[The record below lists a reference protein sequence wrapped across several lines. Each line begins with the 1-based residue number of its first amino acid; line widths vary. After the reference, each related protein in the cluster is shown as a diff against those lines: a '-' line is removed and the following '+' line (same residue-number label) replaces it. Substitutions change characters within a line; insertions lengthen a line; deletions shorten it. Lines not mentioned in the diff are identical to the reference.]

1 MENDENNSNNQLL
14 SKRMRSAFKLQNVF
28 KRIEDKM
35 KYNCSGRNNEFF
47 EMAVRLADLFGD
59 DVVVD
64 GLAIAENGLVRV
76 VRDDEGAFPSIYE
89 KKLPIEKMVWDNRNV
104 LCVAEKHDA
113 AKNIA
118 KFLSN
123 GSARTAKGRGPYIYN
138 FLFDA
143 RFLNGTFN
151 FVFTSVRGHLMN
163 FYFHPR
169 HKVWIENQIYDLFD
183 GEILQS
189 VMPDMKPVEE
199 NLRDE
204 AKKAK
209 VLIIWTD
216 CDREGEHI
224 GNEVS
229 QTCLGANKNLRVYR
243 ARFSEI
249 TQQSITRAMQ
259 NLQII
264 DRNKVSA
271 VECRME
277 LDLRTGA
284 AFTRLQTICIRK
296 SGLHTSLCNGKEYDN
311 TQVVSYGS
319 CQFPTLGLKVSYI
332 FGILSDFPLNN
343 ASFSGFVVH
352 RYKEHT
358 SFVSQQFWKLVGTDG
373 NNKGFVFSWERD
385 GLSVHIFD
393 ESIVQALKSTCNSSD
408 KPAIVKEIV
417 QKPKSKFRPQP
428 LDTIQLERLGSRFLR
443 VSAKQILSSAERLY
457 QNGFVSYPRTE
468 TNCYSNEF
476 DLSSI
481 VQALTQNNLWGQFAT
496 EIQQRGGPRP
506 RNGTKN
512 DQAHPPIHPVKNATR
527 AEITSNEDWNVYEFI
542 CRHFLASVS
551 RDATGNETKVK
562 VELADE
568 IFVTTGLIIEDMG
581 YLNIY
586 RYENWRDKNIPTY
599 RQGQI
604 LPKFSVD
611 INNGFTEPPPLL
623 TEADLIALMDKKG
636 IGTDATHAEHIETIK
651 KRWYIIQRPDRRFEP
666 TKLGISLVD
675 AYEKME
681 HTYKLSRPDLRAILE
696 ADLEKIC
703 RACSLLKPDRI
714 ENGLVMIA
722 ILNSI
727 SAPPENDPDYGKE
740 EELFKNTKNVS
751 DEESDEEVLV
761 ENESEVL

>member
-1 MENDENNSNNQLL
+1 MV
-14 SKRMRSAFKLQNVF
+14 M
-28 KRIEDKM
+28 DK
-35 KYNCSGRNNEFF
+35 
-47 EMAVRLADLFGD
+47 
-59 DVVVD
+59 
-64 GLAIAENGLVRV
+64 
-76 VRDDEGAFPSIYE
+76 
-89 KKLPIEKMVWDNRNV
+89 RNV

-123 GSARTAKGRGPYIYN
+123 GSARTVKGKGPYIYN

-143 RFLNGTFN
+143 RFLNGSFN

-199 NLRDE
+199 NLR
-204 AKKAK
+204 
-209 VLIIWTD
+209 
-216 CDREGEHI
+216 
-224 GNEVS
+224 
-229 QTCLGANKNLRVYR
+229 NLRVLR

-249 TQQSITRAMQ
+249 TQQSVTRAMQ
-259 NLQII
+259 NLQVI

-271 VECRME
+271 VDCRME
-277 LDLRTGA
+277 LDLRIGA
-284 AFTRLQTICIRK
+284 AFTRLQTISIRK
-296 SGLHTSLCNGKEYDN
+296 NGLHTYLNNGEEFENK
-311 TQVVSYGS
+311 QVVSYGS
-319 CQFPTLGLKVSYI
+319 CQFPTL
-332 FGILSDFPLNN
+332 
-343 ASFSGFVVH
+343 GFVVH

-373 NNKGFVFSWERD
+373 NNKGFIFVWERE
-385 GLSVHIFD
+385 GLSIHIFD
-393 ESIVQALKSTCNSSD
+393 ESVVQALKSACNSSN

-417 QKPKSKFRPQP
+417 QKPKSKWRPQP

-457 QNGFVSYPRTE
+457 QNGFVSYPRYIFCLNFKIRKGLKINLSFLDRINNLIISFLFRTE

-476 DLSSI
+476 DLATI
-481 VQALTQNNLWGQFAT
+481 VQSLTQNNQWGQFAA
-496 EIQQRGGPRP
+496 EIQQRGGPKP

-527 AEITSNEDWNVYEFI
+527 TEITSNEDWNVYEFI

-581 YLNIY
+581 YLNVY
-586 RYENWRDKNIPTY
+586 RYENWKDKNIPAY

-681 HTYKLSRPDLRAILE
+681 HMYKLSRPDLRAILE

-703 RACSLLKPDRI
+703 RGIFLTYF
-714 ENGLVMIA
+714 LVY
-722 ILNSI
+722 S
-727 SAPPENDPDYGKE
+727 
-740 EELFKNTKNVS
+740 
-751 DEESDEEVLV
+751 
-761 ENESEVL
+761 

>member
-1 MENDENNSNNQLL
+1 MSFCFRILQLKNNCLD
-14 SKRMRSAFKLQNVF
+14 FLQNF
-28 KRIEDKM
+28 ATTSAYPKKKFFKKRILED
-35 KYNCSGRNNEFF
+35 
-47 EMAVRLADLFGD
+47 
-59 DVVVD
+59 
-64 GLAIAENGLVRV
+64 
-76 VRDDEGAFPSIYE
+76 
-89 KKLPIEKMVWDNRNV
+89 MVMDKRNV

-123 GSARTAKGRGPYIYN
+123 GSARTVKGKGPYIYN

-143 RFLNGTFN
+143 RFLNGSFN

-204 AKKAK
+204 AKKAN

-224 GNEVS
+224 GNEIS
-229 QTCLGANKNLRVYR
+229 QTCLNANKNLRVLR

-249 TQQSITRAMQ
+249 TQQSVTRAMQ
-259 NLQII
+259 NLQVI

-271 VECRME
+271 VDCRME
-277 LDLRTGA
+277 LDLRIGA
-284 AFTRLQTICIRK
+284 AFTRLQTISIRK
-296 SGLHTSLCNGKEYDN
+296 NGLHTYLNNGEEFENK
-311 TQVVSYGS
+311 QVVSYGS
-319 CQFPTLGLKVSYI
+319 CQFPTL
-332 FGILSDFPLNN
+332 
-343 ASFSGFVVH
+343 GFVVH

-373 NNKGFVFSWERD
+373 NNKGFIFVWERE
-385 GLSVHIFD
+385 GLSIHIFD
-393 ESIVQALKSTCNSSD
+393 ESVVQALKSACNSSN

-417 QKPKSKFRPQP
+417 QKPKSKWRPQP

-476 DLSSI
+476 DLATI
-481 VQALTQNNLWGQFAT
+481 VQSLTQNNQWGQFAA
-496 EIQQRGGPRP
+496 EIQQRGGPKP

-527 AEITSNEDWNVYEFI
+527 TEITSNEDWNVYEFI

-581 YLNIY
+581 YLNVY
-586 RYENWRDKNIPTY
+586 RYENWKDKNIPAY

-681 HTYKLSRPDLRAILE
+681 HMYKLSRPDLRAILE

-703 RACSLLKPDRI
+703 RGTKSKDLVLKEQLKIYKDIYRSTEMKINLLIQALRENGI
-714 ENGLVMIA
+714 EN
-722 ILNSI
+722 
-727 SAPPENDPDYGKE
+727 PP
-740 EELFKNTKNVS
+740 
-751 DEESDEEVLV
+751 
-761 ENESEVL
+761 